1 MKFISEINE
10 PIVVAV
16 ARDRYLSPI
25 HPFADG
31 VHLPS
36 VSAPRYGQD
45 ITYGC
50 RASAPQRQSVGDTVD
65 VLKPKMEKLLGIFAR
80 ADTTGVARTLF
91 AEFLRENRKG
101 VEYFEDPR
109 LTGLV
114 SSHANME
121 YFCSAALSAPNS
133 TYKTPGR
140 IRIHQALKNADWN
153 IRNLQVPMDLGVPA
167 FNAGSQF
174 FATQDYG
181 NGLGLMING
190 VQHVYV
196 IAIAYGYDRE
206 RGRYQITLKFVLYDV
221 FGLDDDDLR
230 EYGAQSD
237 DGFSFAQRVGITA
250 WWQLQHQFAYPPL
263 VTRVVLTRSYEVP
276 AV

>member
-1 MKFISEINE
+1 
-10 PIVVAV
+10 
-16 ARDRYLSPI
+16 
-25 HPFADG
+25 
-31 VHLPS
+31 
-36 VSAPRYGQD
+36 
-45 ITYGC
+45 
-50 RASAPQRQSVGDTVD
+50 
-65 VLKPKMEKLLGIFAR
+65 
-80 ADTTGVARTLF
+80 
-91 AEFLRENRKG
+91 
-101 VEYFEDPR
+101 
-109 LTGLV
+109 
-114 SSHANME
+114 ME

-133 TYKTPGR
+133 PYKTPGR
-140 IRIHQALKNADWN
+140 IRIHQALKDADWN

-196 IAIAYGYDRE
+196 IATAYGYDRE
-206 RGRYQITLKFVLYDV
+206 RGQYQITLKFVLYDV
-221 FGLDDDDLR
+221 VGLDDDDLR

-237 DGFSFAQRVGITA
+237 GGFSFAQSVGITA

-263 VTRVVLTRSYEVP
+263 VTRVVLTRSYEAP